1 MLTLNSANIV
11 IPKVPDYSALYI
23 MAILNSPVMS
33 FYYRHTYKSVK
44 VLRSAIED
52 LPIACCDPQTMT
64 EISELAMKITLESA
78 QNSVNIEQ
86 LNNRILELYGISAN
100 ELENT

>member
-1 MLTLNSANIV
+1 
-11 IPKVPDYSALYI
+11 
-23 MAILNSPVMS
+23 
-33 FYYRHTYKSVK
+33 
-44 VLRSAIED
+44 
-52 LPIACCDPQTMT
+52 MT